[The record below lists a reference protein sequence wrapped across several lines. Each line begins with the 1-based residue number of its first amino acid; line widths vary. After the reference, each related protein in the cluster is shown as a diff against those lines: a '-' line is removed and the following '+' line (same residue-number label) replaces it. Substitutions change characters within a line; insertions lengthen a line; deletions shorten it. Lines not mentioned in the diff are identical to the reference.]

1 MAGLVE
7 SCSGVTVVSLLP
19 TVSTVP
25 SGALLLLALLP
36 YPSLIQVS
44 SKRTKYVE
52 VRQEQRWL

>member
-1 MAGLVE
+1 M
-7 SCSGVTVVSLLP
+7 VSLLP

-25 SGALLLLALLP
+25 SEALLLLSLLP

-44 SKRTKYVE
+44 SKRAKYAE